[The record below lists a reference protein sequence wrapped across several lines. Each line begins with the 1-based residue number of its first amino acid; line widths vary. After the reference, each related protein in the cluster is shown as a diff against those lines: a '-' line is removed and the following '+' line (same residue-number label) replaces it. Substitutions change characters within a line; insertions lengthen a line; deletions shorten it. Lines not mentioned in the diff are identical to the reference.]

1 MDKASLDSLE
11 AKGVEQVLHEIAQ
24 GKHGYAPD
32 SKLRIEVND
41 WVRAKLFTASEQAS
55 MRRDAREEETLAIAR
70 SALSNSRRANIIA
83 ITAAILAAAA
93 TIIAAVIGVI
103 YVAPK

>member
-1 MDKASLDSLE
+1 MDKASLDALE
-11 AKGVEQVLHEIAQ
+11 AKGPEKVMLEMAE
-24 GKHGYAPD
+24 GKHGSAPD
-32 SKLRIEVND
+32 SKLRIEVED
-41 WVRAKLFTASEQAS
+41 WLRAKQFFASEQAS
-55 MRRDAREEETLAIAR
+55 KRRDAREEETLAIAR

-103 YVAPK
+103 YVVPK

>member
-1 MDKASLDSLE
+1 MDKVSLDSLE
-11 AKGVEQVLHEIAQ
+11 AKGVEKVMLEMAQ
-24 GKHGYAPD
+24 GKYGHAFD
-32 SKLRIEVND
+32 SILRIETES
-41 WVRAKLFTASEQAS
+41 WIRAKIFSAAEQAS
-55 MRRDAREEETLAIAR
+55 KRRDAREEETLAIAR

-93 TIIAAVIGVI
+93 TVIAAVIGVI